1 MTARAVGPLN
11 VYVPSPDATGQVISF
26 SRDPK
31 KFALPGYVQYVDVDK
46 LTGIYTKLDPKQ
58 SVRRVNLQQNRWA
71 RGAVRPAHE
80 NNQPLFEYL
89 TYRCER
95 SDYGFTLP
103 DEVGQQASWKV
114 EANCAA
120 MVMSQA
126 MTDRTA
132 EVYSTVTTTS
142 NWDSGNYGA
151 ANTLNGGAG
160 QWDQASNDEDS
171 PYYLAIRKTLDYCIG
186 VILKQTNGLVTL
198 DDLRLTIGVKM
209 AQAIG
214 RTTEIRDMLKQS
226 RFAMPHVEGFKGRN
240 SIYNLPEDL
249 YGLPLYVEN
258 ATIVA
263 DNIGGAND
271 SQAFVWDS
279 DYVLL
284 ASQPGGLDGGPAAEG
299 TFSTVTIYFYEQM
312 GVETFADAQ
321 NRRTSGHVVDDR
333 DVKMTASS
341 TGFLITNAMSGVST

>member
-1 MTARAVGPLN
+1 MTVRAVGPSN
-11 VYVPSPDATGQVISF
+11 VFVPSPDATGQVISF

-58 SVRRVNLQQNRWA
+58 SVRRVSLQGTRWA
-71 RGAVRPAHE
+71 RGSVRPAHE
-80 NNQPLFEYL
+80 NNLPMFEYL

-103 DEVGQQASWKV
+103 IEVDQQASWKV
-114 EANCAA
+114 KANCAA
-120 MVMSQA
+120 MVLSQA
-126 MTDRTA
+126 MTDRTK
-132 EVYSTVTTTS
+132 EVYDLVTTTS

-151 ANTLNGGAG
+151 AATLNGGFG

-171 PYYLAIRKTLDYCIG
+171 PYYLGIRKTLDYCLA

-198 DDLRLTIGVKM
+198 EDLRVTIGVKM
-209 AQAIG
+209 AQAIS
-214 RTTEIRDMLKQS
+214 RTSEIRDMLKQS

-240 SIYNLPEDL
+240 AIYNLPDDL
-249 YGLPLYVEN
+249 YGLPLFVEN

-263 DNIGGAND
+263 DNVGGASD
-271 SQAFVWDS
+271 SQAFLWDS

-299 TFSTVTIYFYEQM
+299 TFSTVTIYFEEQLT
-312 GVETFADAQ
+312 VETFEDSI
-321 NRRTSGHVVDDR
+321 NRRLSGHVVDAR
-333 DVKMTASS
+333 DPKMTASS
-341 TGFLITNAMSGVST
+341 TGFLITNAMQGSST